1 MSIQRLQDQSK
12 ALTEVITLFSKE
24 AKAYAQDIDNL
35 ASQYYLRMTLE
46 EKRQHRFDGAVDV
59 VIGMAT
65 VAATFFGG
73 PLGYAIASSMTSIY
87 KASQVD
93 GNLKERVANTL
104 FVAVTSNLSNYISNK
119 YISADI
125 RGFSMT
131 DPITGKKNYD
141 PTNVGTARYKAQS
154 CINEFLNTMVK
165 SGNLKA
171 VESKTVEEKID
182 YLQRNQDKYAE
193 YALNQAIL
201 MVTLRLYHL
210 KSITKSVNYKTNL
223 LYISFANLV
232 AAVQPADRHLGT
244 KTREVY
250 KRFYADQDKLGNM
263 TQEEV
268 RQVRQELLQKVINS
282 KVMARDTSYN
292 RKYKKL
298 NFTNTGLISESLEGY
313 PVYQAIQVGQFEYA
327 ITREQFFKVIDTK
340 LTLWAYFDDY
350 NSYFNK
356 KLGAEVKREI
366 IKIIPDNY
374 QKHWKETFSNDL
386 RVRDL
391 AMVYLI
397 KVIPEFILNE
407 PIFSSSL
414 TGENLIDA
422 MNQYLSALYNG
433 ITSACYFYLEFYSLR
448 SRVAGRSTIKQR
460 DIDDAITLSFCL
472 AEKIKAILCAPL
484 YRIKIDTTV
493 SPHGKEKLDAY
504 HLGENTLDEHNEQLN
519 DTAFLTLLDAFELN
533 AVRGFSEYS
542 TPIDQGISAT
552 QRNDLAIKV
561 FDRLKVFILSWDT
574 AAPYIANQAN
584 DYQVHAEI
592 NQAFADA
599 LPEPTAILSLTKTRI
614 NHAQIS
620 HEEEDFKRI
629 STFYQAHGNQGYVS
643 GGISVK
649 VGAVMLGNERTEYG
663 DYGENYLK
671 HSLTSLNKKVGATS
685 KKPELNKASR
695 YFALQKSFLKQ
706 RLSLQAYHHKK
717 ASIEDVLENMEE
729 TMLLITAELFAN
741 EEAEIENIKSMQQK
755 YDDNLQRFT
764 QEMASSSRM
773 DERSNAKDALEKKG
787 II

>member
-1 MSIQRLQDQSK
+1 MTIQRLQDQSK

-24 AKAYAQDIDNL
+24 AKVYAQDIDNL

-59 VIGMAT
+59 VMGMAT

-73 PLGYAIASSMTSIY
+73 PLGYAIATSVTSIY

-93 GNLKERVANTL
+93 GSLKERVANTL
-104 FVAVTSNLSNYISNK
+104 LVAVTSNLTNYIAAK
-119 YISADI
+119 TISADI
-125 RGFSMT
+125 RSFSMT
-131 DPITGKKNYD
+131 DPMTGKKNYD
-141 PTNVGTARYKAQS
+141 STNEIYTARYKAQN

-165 SGNLKA
+165 SGDRGA
-171 VESKTVEEKID
+171 IGSKTVEEKID
-182 YLQRNQDKYAE
+182 YLQRNQDRYAE

-201 MVTLRLYHL
+201 MVSLRLYHL
-210 KSITKSVNYKTNL
+210 KSITKGVNYKTNL
-223 LYISFANLV
+223 LYISLANLV

-250 KRFYADQDKLGNM
+250 NRFYADKDKLGNM
-263 TQEEV
+263 TPEEIK
-268 RQVRQELLQKVINS
+268 QVRQELLKKVIHS
-282 KVMARDTSYN
+282 EVMARDTSYN

-298 NFTNTGLISESLEGY
+298 NFTSNGLQSESLENY
-313 PVYQAIQVGQFEYA
+313 PVYTSNQAGQAEHT

-340 LTLWAYFDDY
+340 VTLWAYFDDY

-366 IKIIPDNY
+366 VKIIPDNY
-374 QKHWKETFSNDL
+374 QKHWKETFGNDL

-391 AMVYLI
+391 AMIYLI

-414 TGENLIDA
+414 TGESLDDA

-433 ITSACYFYLEFYSLR
+433 IMSACYFYLEFYSLHN
-448 SRVAGRSTIKQR
+448 RVFGRSTIRQR
-460 DIDDAITLSFCL
+460 DIDDAVTLSFCL

-484 YRIKIDTTV
+484 YRVKVDATV
-493 SPHGKEKLDAY
+493 SRHGKEKLETY
-504 HLGENTLDEHNEQLN
+504 GLGEAHLNEHNQNLN
-519 DTAFLTLLDAFELN
+519 DNAFLILVNAFELN
-533 AVRGFSEYS
+533 SVKNFSECS
-542 TPIDQGISAT
+542 TPIDHGISAI
-552 QRNDLAIKV
+552 QRNDLATKV
-561 FDRLKVFILSWDT
+561 FDRLKIFILSWDT
-574 AAPYIANQAN
+574 VVPYVANHAN
-584 DYQVHAEI
+584 DYQMHAEI
-592 NQAFADA
+592 NQAFADD

-614 NHAQIS
+614 NHAQIT
-620 HEEEDFKRI
+620 HAEEDFRRI
-629 STFYQAHGNQGYVS
+629 SEFYQARGNQRYVS

-663 DYGENYLK
+663 NYGEDYLK
-671 HSLTSLNKKVGATS
+671 HSITSLNKTVGATS
-685 KKPELNKASR
+685 QKPELNKASR

-717 ASIEDVLENMEE
+717 VSIEDVLENMEE

-741 EEAEIENIKSMQQK
+741 EDAEIENIKRKQK
-755 YDDNLQRFT
+755 YDDNLQRFNH
-764 QEMASSSRM
+764 EMAHPARANDHEDVKKSLE
-773 DERSNAKDALEKKG
+773 ERG

>member
-1 MSIQRLQDQSK
+1 MTIQRLQDQSK

-24 AKAYAQDIDNL
+24 AKVYAQDVDNL

-59 VIGMAT
+59 VMGMAT

-73 PLGYAIASSMTSIY
+73 PLGYAIATSVTSIY

-93 GNLKERVANTL
+93 GSLKERVANTL
-104 FVAVTSNLSNYISNK
+104 LVAVTSNLTNYIAAK
-119 YISADI
+119 TISADI

-131 DPITGKKNYD
+131 DPMTGKKNYD
-141 PTNVGTARYKAQS
+141 PTNELYTARYKAQN
-154 CINEFLNTMVK
+154 CLNEFLNTMVK
-165 SGNLKA
+165 SGDRGA
-171 VESKTVEEKID
+171 IESKTVEEKID
-182 YLQRNQDKYAE
+182 YLQRNQDRYAE

-201 MVTLRLYHL
+201 MVSLRLYHL
-210 KSITKSVNYKTNL
+210 KSITKGVNYKTNL
-223 LYISFANLV
+223 LYISLANLV

-250 KRFYADQDKLGNM
+250 NRFYADKDKLGNM

-268 RQVRQELLQKVINS
+268 KQVRQELLNKVIHS
-282 KVMARDTSYN
+282 EVMARDTSYN

-298 NFTNTGLISESLEGY
+298 NFTDRGLQSESLESY
-313 PVYQAIQVGQFEYA
+313 PVYTSNQAGQAEHT

-340 LTLWAYFDDY
+340 VTLWAYFDDY

-366 IKIIPDNY
+366 VKIIPNNY
-374 QKHWKETFSNDL
+374 QKHWKETFGNDL

-397 KVIPEFILNE
+397 KVIPEFLLNE

-414 TGENLIDA
+414 TGDNLSDA
-422 MNQYLSALYNG
+422 MNKYLSTLYNG
-433 ITSACYFYLEFYSLR
+433 IISACYFYLEFYSLR
-448 SRVAGRSTIKQR
+448 NRVAGRSTIKQR
-460 DIDDAITLSFCL
+460 DIDDAVTLSFCL
-472 AEKIKAILCAPL
+472 AEKIQAILCAPL
-484 YRIKIDTTV
+484 YRVKVDATV
-493 SPHGKEKLDAY
+493 SSHGKEKLEAY
-504 HLGENTLDEHNEQLN
+504 YLGENILN
-519 DTAFLTLLDAFELN
+519 DHNQKLNSNAFLTLVSEFQIN
-533 AVRGFSEYS
+533 AVQGFAEHS
-542 TPIDQGISAT
+542 TPIDQGISAI
-552 QRNDLAIKV
+552 QRNELATKV
-561 FDRLKVFILSWDT
+561 FDRLKTFVLSWDKRD
-574 AAPYIANQAN
+574 AHNNYELHQDI
-584 DYQVHAEI
+584 D
-592 NQAFADA
+592 QAFADD

-614 NHAQIS
+614 NHAQIT
-620 HEEEDFKRI
+620 HEAEDFRRI
-629 STFYQAHGNQGYVS
+629 SEFYQARGNQRYVS

-649 VGAVMLGNERTEYG
+649 VGAVILGNEKTEYG
-663 DYGENYLK
+663 NYGENYLK
-671 HSLTSLNKKVGATS
+671 HSLTSLNTTVGATS
-685 KKPELNKASR
+685 QKPEINKASR

-741 EEAEIENIKSMQQK
+741 EEAEIENIKRKQK
-755 YDDNLQRFT
+755 YDDNLQRFNH
-764 QEMASSSRM
+764 EMAQPARANDHEDVKKSLESR
-773 DERSNAKDALEKKG
+773 G